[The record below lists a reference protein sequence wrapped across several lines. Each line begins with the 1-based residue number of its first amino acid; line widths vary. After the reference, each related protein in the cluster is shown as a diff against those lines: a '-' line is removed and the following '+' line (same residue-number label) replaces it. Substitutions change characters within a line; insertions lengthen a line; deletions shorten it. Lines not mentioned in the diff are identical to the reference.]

1 MALLGARAECYRNSG
16 QTPVAGWLQYRSS
29 RGLFAY
35 FLFWL
40 GQADRIGRVPDIA
53 IAFASRNRV
62 PRTNAILLIQ
72 LEKYRIAGTEKTN
85 GGPA

>member
-1 MALLGARAECYRNSG
+1 VPNVIAIPIKRQLPDGCNIVHRTVYS
-16 QTPVAGWLQYRSS
+16 PVFYSV
-29 RGLFAY
+29 
-35 FLFWL
+35 WL

-53 IAFASRNRV
+53 IAFASRNRA

>member
-1 MALLGARAECYRNSG
+1 VPNVIAIPVKRQLPDGCNIVHRAVYS
-16 QTPVAGWLQYRSS
+16 PIFYSA
-29 RGLFAY
+29 
-35 FLFWL
+35 WL
-40 GQADRIGRVPDIA
+40 GQADPIGPVPDIA
-53 IAFASRNRV
+53 IAFASRNGV